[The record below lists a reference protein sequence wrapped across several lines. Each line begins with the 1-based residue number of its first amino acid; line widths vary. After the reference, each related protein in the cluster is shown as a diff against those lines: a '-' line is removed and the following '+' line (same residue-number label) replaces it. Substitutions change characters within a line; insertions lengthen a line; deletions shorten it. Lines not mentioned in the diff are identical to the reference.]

1 MPKESSDPDV
11 LQELRKGF
19 TAKTASEIAE
29 RSSSNPDTIESRLN
43 ELVGQ
48 GDVERI
54 ECGDER
60 WYRVA
65 RGRRSQTASDVLHTT
80 LDMEFRD
87 AVDNVQIEHEI
98 GGFETVAVTRLD
110 QMVMEILGEDVDRAA
125 LIVVC
130 HAEIAHS
137 TLEIDPGLAGML
149 PCTTVVYEVN
159 DVVHVKHVSV
169 TKALRELGFAPEG
182 TEEEIDDL
190 VELTGDRVSKVWRNV
205 EEMG

>member
-1 MPKESSDPDV
+1 MPTESSDPDV
-11 LQELRKGF
+11 LKELRKGF
-19 TAKTASEIAE
+19 TMKTAEELAE
-29 RSSSNPDTIESRLN
+29 RSESDPVAIESRLD
-43 ELVGQ
+43 ELVDQ
-48 GDVERI
+48 GDVEKI
-54 ECGDER
+54 ECGGER

-65 RGRRSQTASDVLHTT
+65 RGRRSQTADDVLHTM

-110 QMVMEILGEDVDRAA
+110 QMVEEILGMEVDKTA

-137 TLEIDPGLAGML
+137 TLEIDPGLTGML
-149 PCTTVVYEVN
+149 PCTTAVYEV
-159 DVVHVKHVSV
+159 DGEVHVQHVSV
-169 TKALRELGFAPEG
+169 TKALRELGFTPEG
-182 TEEEIDDL
+182 MEEEIDEL
-190 VELTGDRVSKVWRNV
+190 VDLTGDRVRKVWSNV